1 MRSFKN
7 LYPSYDG
14 IDLSINLFVV
24 QIARD
29 LNSFNLNMVNI
40 NSTSK
45 HLVHFIMVAEKQQ
58 LQVDDERLRQ
68 IHSAFWSMEVLNAA
82 VVFYSDS
89 LYATSYNPFLPP
101 ESKLSIYEPFETT
114 IHSLFPDQTADLNGH
129 PLVATA
135 FYDEM
140 AFMFDEFSTEYPSRL
155 NGTDGFFMALLI
167 DLMNATLKIVS
178 PADRETIGE
187 ILNGNITGTLGQLA
201 RREADIAANIRS
213 FRLQEFK
220 DIIETTIP
228 TDRDDICILVPR
240 PGKVTDIANIFRAFD
255 GLPWLCIALAIP
267 IFSITYWLIYI
278 AMPHHHLVKETLVSV
293 FFRVCGWNLGQAS
306 DPIPRHWLKRILI
319 GTWLL
324 YCFFI
329 IALYQGKLSGT
340 LIIPKDKP
348 DIASFRELMETD
360 FKILSLSRFNRQIR
374 AYFDQERFH
383 GKYDRLKSRLVDVD
397 DETYLT
403 EIRRHNQSIA
413 FAHKSHVNAYHRRLY
428 REQNEVIY
436 SHMKKCPVPYVA
448 VYGLK
453 AGSPYKGRIDFIL
466 RRAQEGG
473 LYEKWGRTDRSE
485 EKLTRTKF
493 KDDQHVVP
501 FTWSHMQSLFYLYF
515 VGLIISVLGFCGE
528 IILFNKVQL

>member
-1 MRSFKN
+1 MKNFTN

-14 IDLSINLFVV
+14 IDLSINLFVI
-24 QIARD
+24 QIAQD
-29 LNSFNLNMVNI
+29 FDSFNLNMVNI

-45 HLVHFIMVAEKQQ
+45 HLVHYIMVAEKQQ
-58 LQVDDERLRQ
+58 LQVDEKRLRE
-68 IHSAFWSMEVLNAA
+68 IHSAFWSMEVLNVA
-82 VVFYSDS
+82 VIFYSDS
-89 LYATSYNPFLPP
+89 LYATSYDPFLPP
-101 ESKLSIYEPFETT
+101 ESKLSIYEPLETS
-114 IHSLFPDQTADLNGH
+114 IDSLFPDQTADLHGH
-129 PLVATA
+129 SLVATA

-140 AFMFDEFSTEYPSRL
+140 AFMFDEFSTEYPNRL

-178 PADRETIGE
+178 PADHQSIGD

-213 FRLQEFK
+213 FRLHEFK
-220 DIIETTIP
+220 DIIETTIAI
-228 TDRDDICILVPR
+228 DRDDICILVPR
-240 PGKVTDIANIFRAFD
+240 PGKVTDIANIFRAFA
-255 GLPWLCIALAIP
+255 GVAWLCIAFAIP
-267 IFSITYWLIYI
+267 LFSIAYWLIYV
-278 AMPHHHLVKETLVSV
+278 ALPYQHRVKETLVSV

-306 DPIPRHWLKRILI
+306 DPIPRHLPKRILI
-319 GTWLL
+319 GAWLL

-348 DIASFRELMETD
+348 DIASFQELDKTE
-360 FKILSLSRFNRQIR
+360 FKILSLRRFNRQIR

-383 GKYDRLKSRLVDVD
+383 GRFDKLKSRLVDVD
-397 DETYLT
+397 DETYLR
-403 EIRRHNQSIA
+403 EIKRHNQSIA

-436 SHMKKCPVPYVA
+436 SHMKKCPVPYVS

-466 RRAQEGG
+466 RKAQEGG
-473 LYEKWGRTDRSE
+473 LYEKWGRTDRSD

-493 KDDQHVVP
+493 KDDQHVVA

-515 VGLIISVLGFCGE
+515 VGLIISVVGFCAE
-528 IILFNKVQL
+528 IIFYKKMQL